1 MIKRIDVDFLSGNI
15 IRSLIIF
22 AIPVFISSIFQQL
35 YNTTDT
41 IIVGHVL
48 GENSL
53 AAIGACS
60 SVYDLLVGFALGV
73 GNGMSIV
80 IARIYGSKKYDLLK
94 KSVAGAIIIGIILC
108 IIITLFSELFLY
120 DFLKLLNTPY
130 NIIDEAYDYI
140 ALITLFVFVM
150 FAYNI
155 CAGIMK
161 SIGNSIIPLI
171 FLIVSSVT
179 NIILDIVF
187 IVYLNMGVKGAAIG
201 TVLAQAF
208 SSLLCILYIKK
219 HYDILIPTPED
230 FNIDINLYKELLGQG
245 FSMGLMM
252 SIVSIGTV
260 ILQTSINSLGSTVIA
275 GHTAAR
281 KISTF
286 ACMPCSTI
294 ASSLSVFVSQ
304 NNGAGLQERIYKG
317 VKYGN
322 IIVIIWSLII
332 TIIMF
337 LFARNFIKI
346 ISGSTN
352 PIILENGTNYLII
365 NAPFYSILGIL
376 LNLRSSLQ
384 GLGRKIVPLIS
395 SVIECIGKIL
405 FVVFLISYLG
415 YFGII
420 ICEPIIWCI
429 MCIQL
434 AYAFYKNKKN
444 HKHLEL

>member
-1 MIKRIDVDFLSGNI
+1 MIKKLDVDFLNGNI
-15 IRSLIIF
+15 IQSLLIF
-22 AIPVFISSIFQQL
+22 AIPVFISNIFQQL

-80 IARIYGSKKYDLLK
+80 IARIYGSKKYELLK
-94 KSVAGAIIIGIILC
+94 KSVAGAIIIGLILC
-108 IIITLFSELFLY
+108 IVITIFSQMYLYNFLE
-120 DFLKLLNTPY
+120 LLNTPHD
-130 NIIDEAYDYI
+130 IIGESYEYI
-140 ALITLFVFVM
+140 SLITLFVFVM

-161 SIGNSIIPLI
+161 SIGNSFIPLV
-171 FLIVSSVT
+171 FLIISSFA
-179 NIILDIVF
+179 NIIFDIVF
-187 IVYLNMGVKGAAIG
+187 IVYLKMGIKGVAIG
-201 TVLAQAF
+201 TILAQAL

-219 HYDILIPTPED
+219 KYSLLVPTRND
-230 FNIDINLYKELLGQG
+230 FNIDKNLYKELLGQG

-260 ILQTSINSLGSTVIA
+260 ILQTSINSLGSIVIA

-304 NNGAGLQERIYKG
+304 NNGAGLQDRINKG

-322 IIVIIWSLII
+322 IIVVIWSLII

-337 LFARNFIKI
+337 LCSKSLVQI
-346 ISGSTN
+346 ISGSSN
-352 PIILENGTNYLII
+352 PIILENGTRYLIF
-365 NAPFYSILGIL
+365 NAPFYSVLGIL

-384 GLGRKIVPLIS
+384 GLGKKIVPLIS
-395 SVIECIGKIL
+395 SIIECIGKIL
-405 FVVFLISYLG
+405 FVLFFVSSLG

-420 ICEPIIWCI
+420 ICEPIIWCF
-429 MCIQL
+429 MCMQL
-434 AYAFYKNKKN
+434 AYAFYRNNKV
-444 HKHLEL
+444 ESI

>member
-1 MIKRIDVDFLSGNI
+1 MIKKVDVDFLSGNI

-108 IIITLFSELFLY
+108 IIITLFSKLFLY

-161 SIGNSIIPLI
+161 SIGNSII
-171 FLIVSSVT
+171 
-179 NIILDIVF
+179 
-187 IVYLNMGVKGAAIG
+187 
-201 TVLAQAF
+201 
-208 SSLLCILYIKK
+208 
-219 HYDILIPTPED
+219 
-230 FNIDINLYKELLGQG
+230 
-245 FSMGLMM
+245 
-252 SIVSIGTV
+252 
-260 ILQTSINSLGSTVIA
+260 
-275 GHTAAR
+275 R
-281 KISTF
+281 KRQ
-286 ACMPCSTI
+286 MK
-294 ASSLSVFVSQ
+294 
-304 NNGAGLQERIYKG
+304 R
-317 VKYGN
+317 
-322 IIVIIWSLII
+322 
-332 TIIMF
+332 
-337 LFARNFIKI
+337 
-346 ISGSTN
+346 
-352 PIILENGTNYLII
+352 
-365 NAPFYSILGIL
+365 
-376 LNLRSSLQ
+376 
-384 GLGRKIVPLIS
+384 
-395 SVIECIGKIL
+395 
-405 FVVFLISYLG
+405 
-415 YFGII
+415 
-420 ICEPIIWCI
+420 
-429 MCIQL
+429 
-434 AYAFYKNKKN
+434 
-444 HKHLEL
+444 H